1 MEKDKL
7 YQKIINSMAT
17 EEQFDDMSMIF
28 TMFSD
33 STRLKIMNALFT
45 TSELNVSEIAEI
57 LQMSHSAISHQL
69 SSLKKTKLVRSR
81 KKGKMVYYSLADDH
95 VKSIFQMAYEHIRE

>member
-95 VKSIFQMAYEHIRE
+95 VKSIFQMAYEHSRE